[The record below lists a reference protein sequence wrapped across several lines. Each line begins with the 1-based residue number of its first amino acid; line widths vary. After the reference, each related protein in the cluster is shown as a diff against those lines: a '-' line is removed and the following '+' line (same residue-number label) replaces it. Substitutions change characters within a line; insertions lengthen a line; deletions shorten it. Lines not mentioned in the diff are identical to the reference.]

1 MGFRRHAV
9 ALLALAAITAF
20 WLLPVLSRFSTA
32 VPGAGAGDNV
42 TFVWNI
48 WWMRYVLHHPGLS
61 FFSTSFLFYPFG
73 ADLTLHTHTALP
85 SFLAAVAGPASLVA
99 SQNLLIVLHI
109 YLNFVCSYA
118 LGYRTTRRVSSAL
131 VAAVVFGTSTFVGAH
146 LTGHFNLI
154 AAWIVPLVCL
164 LAWDASE
171 SASLIRAGLA
181 GVAVAAAAYI
191 DYYLFVYVVVLLGLF
206 LMSRS
211 ILLSLR
217 QPAPSRLRRH
227 ALTAVSVL
235 LTIDALVIAAIL
247 LWRGDRIELGPLR
260 ISVRSI
266 NNPITAA
273 WILALVG
280 GGLVAW
286 PRVAIGFRST
296 VPWRS
301 IRVPVVAVT
310 VALVMLTPLLIH
322 ATRLWS
328 EGRYVSQEYRWRSG
342 PGGID
347 AATLILGNP
356 FHVLWGQRVRGVY
369 AGLHI
374 DPIEAS
380 AWIPLSALILAA
392 IAVAARRRDPLVQRW
407 AIVGA
412 VFMTW
417 ALGPWLITFGRQRP
431 LILPAIVVRYVPIV
445 ANARIPGRAMVVVY
459 LVLAIFAAMGAAWL
473 SSRQRTG
480 RMAGWCLVLLLA
492 LECAPA
498 PPAMYVPDM
507 PSQYAALRNH
517 PRPGAVCELPLGI
530 RDGFGE
536 TGKFDSAVL
545 LHQTL
550 HERPILGGFIARL
563 EPRVA
568 RDYAAMPVVESFLR
582 LSAGGKLSDE
592 PVVMTPREAA
602 SSLASAGI
610 AFVVLDT
617 RTASSELIQ
626 YVQSGIA
633 LRRIGEQDGRIFYE
647 VF

>member
-1 MGFRRHAV
+1 MGRRHAI
-9 ALLALAAITAF
+9 ALLTLAAITGL

-32 VPGAGAGDNV
+32 IPGAGAGDNV
-42 TFVWNI
+42 TFVWNL
-48 WWMRYVLHHPGLS
+48 WWMRYVLHHPGES

-85 SFLAAVAGPASLVA
+85 AFIAAAAGPASLVA

-131 VAAVVFGTSTFVGAH
+131 VAAVVFGTSTFIGAH
-146 LTGHFNLI
+146 LMGHFNLI

-171 SASLIRAGLA
+171 STSLIRGALA
-181 GVAVAAAAYI
+181 GVAIAAAAYI
-191 DYYLFVYVVVLLGLF
+191 DYYLFVYIVVLVGLLWIF
-206 LMSRS
+206 QSKV
-211 ILLSLR
+211 LSLR
-217 QPAPSRLRRH
+217 RPAPSRLRRH
-227 ALTAVSVL
+227 AFMGVGVL
-235 LTIDALVIAAIL
+235 LSIDVLVIAAIL
-247 LWRGDRIELGPLR
+247 LWRGDRIDVGPLR

-266 NNPITAA
+266 GNPMTAA
-273 WILALVG
+273 WILTVVG
-280 GGLVAW
+280 GALCVW
-286 PRVAIGFRST
+286 PRAAIRLKPRAPGRSLRAPILAFSVAT
-296 VPWRS
+296 VLL
-301 IRVPVVAVT
+301 A
-310 VALVMLTPLLIH
+310 PLLIH

-328 EGRYVSQEYRWRSG
+328 EGRYVSQNYRWRSA

-347 AATLILGNP
+347 AATLLLGNP
-356 FHVLWGQRVRGVY
+356 FHIVWGEPVRRVY
-369 AGLHI
+369 AALHI

-380 AWIPLSALILAA
+380 GWMPVGALILAA
-392 IAVAARRRDPLVQRW
+392 VAVAARRRDSVAQQW
-407 AIVGA
+407 VVVGA

-417 ALGPWLITFGRQRP
+417 ALGPWLIAFGRQTP
-431 LILPAIVVRYVPIV
+431 LMLPAIVLRYVPIV
-445 ANARIPGRAMVVVY
+445 ANARIPGRVMVVVY
-459 LVLAIFAAMGAAWL
+459 LALSMLAAMGAAWL
-473 SSRQRTG
+473 SSRQRTA

-498 PPAMYVPDM
+498 PPPMYVPDL
-507 PSQYAALRNH
+507 PSPYATLRDRAH
-517 PRPGAVCELPLGI
+517 AGAVCELPLGI

-550 HERPILGGFIARL
+550 HERPIVGGFLARL

-568 RDYAAMPVVESFLR
+568 RDYAAMPVVGSFLR
-582 LSAGGKLSDE
+582 LSSGGRLSDE
-592 PVVMTPREAA
+592 PVLMSPREAA

-617 RTASSELIQ
+617 RTASLDLIQ
-626 YVQSGIA
+626 YVQSGIV

>member
-1 MGFRRHAV
+1 MGFRRHAA
-9 ALLALAAITAF
+9 ALLTLAAITAL
-20 WLLPVLSRFSTA
+20 WLLPVVSRFSTA
-32 VPGAGAGDNV
+32 IPGAGAGDNV
-42 TFVWNI
+42 TFVWNV
-48 WWMRYVLHHPGLS
+48 WWMRYVLHHPGFS
-61 FFSTSFLFYPFG
+61 FFSTSFLFYPYG

-85 SFLAAVAGPASLVA
+85 AFIAAAAGPASLVA

-131 VAAVVFGTSTFVGAH
+131 VAAVVFGTSTFIGAH
-146 LTGHFNLI
+146 LMGHFNLI

-171 SASLIRAGLA
+171 STSLRRSGLA
-181 GVAVAAAAYI
+181 GAAVAAAAYI
-191 DYYLFVYVVVLLGLF
+191 DYYLFVYIVVMLGLCWI
-206 LMSRS
+206 SRS
-211 ILLSLR
+211 IVLSLR
-217 QPAPSRLRRH
+217 QPASSRLRRH

-235 LTIDALVIAAIL
+235 LSIDALVIAAIL
-247 LWRGDRIELGPLR
+247 LWRGDRIDVGPLR

-273 WILALVG
+273 WILALVS

-296 VPWRS
+296 APWRS
-301 IRVPVVAVT
+301 IRVPIVAVSL
-310 VALVMLTPLLIH
+310 ALVLLTPLLIH
-322 ATRLWS
+322 ATRLWT
-328 EGRYVSQEYRWRSG
+328 EGRYVSQEYRWRSA

-347 AATLILGNP
+347 AASLILGNP
-356 FHVLWGQRVRGVY
+356 FHVLWGESVRRVY
-369 AGLHI
+369 AALHM

-380 AWIPLSALILAA
+380 AWIPISALILSA
-392 IAVAARRRDPLVQRW
+392 IAVAARRRDPMVQHW

-417 ALGPWLITFGRQRP
+417 ALGPWLIAFGRQTP
-431 LILPAIVVRYVPIV
+431 LMLPAIVVRYVPVV
-445 ANARIPGRAMVVVY
+445 ANARIPGRAMVVVH
-459 LVLAIFAAMGAAWL
+459 LVLSMLAAMGAAWL
-473 SSRQRTG
+473 SSRHRTA
-480 RMAGWCLVLLLA
+480 RIAGWCLVLLLA

-498 PPAMYVPDM
+498 PPPMYVPDM
-507 PSQYAALRNH
+507 PSQYATLRSRA
-517 PRPGAVCELPLGI
+517 PAGAVCELPLGI

-536 TGKFDSAVL
+536 TGKFDSSVL
-545 LHQTL
+545 LHQFM
-550 HERPILGGFIARL
+550 HERPIVGGFLARL

-568 RDYAAMPVVESFLR
+568 REYAAMPVVGSFLR
-582 LSAGGKLSDE
+582 LSSGGKLSDE

-610 AFVVLDT
+610 AYVVLDT
-617 RTASSELIQ
+617 RTASPDLIH

-633 LRRIGEQDGRIFYE
+633 LRRIGEQDGRIYYE

>member
-1 MGFRRHAV
+1 MGRRHAI
-9 ALLALAAITAF
+9 ALLTLAAITGL

-32 VPGAGAGDNV
+32 IPGTGAGDNV

-48 WWMRYVLHHPGLS
+48 WWMRYVLNHPGHS
-61 FFSTSFLFYPFG
+61 FFSTPFLFYPFG

-85 SFLAAVAGPASLVA
+85 AFIAAVAGPASLVA

-146 LTGHFNLI
+146 LMGHFNLS

-171 SASLIRAGLA
+171 STSLTRGVLA
-181 GVAVAAAAYI
+181 GAAVAAAAYI
-191 DYYLFVYVVVLLGLF
+191 DYYLFIYAVGLVGLF

-211 ILLSLR
+211 VLFSLPR
-217 QPAPSRLRRH
+217 PAPSRLRRH
-227 ALTAVSVL
+227 ALTVVSVL
-235 LTIDALVIAAIL
+235 LSIDALVIAAIL
-247 LWRGDRIELGPLR
+247 LRRGDRIDLGPLR

-280 GGLVAW
+280 GAFVAW
-286 PRVAIGFRST
+286 SRVEIGFRSSASR
-296 VPWRS
+296 RS
-301 IRVPVVAVT
+301 IRVPIAAAIVAMV
-310 VALVMLTPLLIH
+310 LLTPLLIH
-322 ATRLWS
+322 ATRLWT
-328 EGRYVSQEYRWRSG
+328 EGRYVSQEYRWRSA

-356 FHVLWGQRVRGVY
+356 FHVLWGERVRGVY
-369 AGLHI
+369 AALHI

-380 AWIPLSALILAA
+380 AWIPISALILAA
-392 IAVAARRRDPLVQRW
+392 IAVAARRRDPLVQQW

-417 ALGPWLITFGRQRP
+417 ALGPWLIAFGRQTP
-431 LILPAIVVRYVPIV
+431 LMLPAIVVRYVPIV

-459 LVLAIFAAMGAAWL
+459 LVVAMLAAMGVAWL

-480 RMAGWCLVLLLA
+480 RMAGWCLVLMLA

-498 PPAMYVPDM
+498 PPPMYVPDM
-507 PSQYAALRNH
+507 PSQYAALRNLA
-517 PRPGAVCELPLGI
+517 RAGAVCELPLGI

-536 TGKFDSAVL
+536 TGTFDSAVL

-550 HERPILGGFIARL
+550 HERPIVGGFLARL

-568 RDYAAMPVVESFLR
+568 HEYAAMPVVGSFLR
-582 LSAGGKLSDE
+582 LSSGGKLSDE

-617 RTASSELIQ
+617 RTASPDLIQ
-626 YVQSGIA
+626 YVQSGIV
-633 LRRIGEQDGRIFYE
+633 LRRIGEQGGRIFYE

>member
-1 MGFRRHAV
+1 MRFRRHAA
-9 ALLALAAITAF
+9 ALLTLAAITAL
-20 WLLPVLSRFSTA
+20 WLLPVVSRFSTA
-32 VPGAGAGDNV
+32 IPGAGAGDNV

-48 WWMRYVLHHPGLS
+48 WWMRYVLHQPGYS
-61 FFSTSFLFYPFG
+61 FFSTPFLFYPFG

-85 SFLAAVAGPASLVA
+85 AFVAALAGPASFVA

-118 LGYRTTRRVSSAL
+118 LGYRATRRVPSAF

-146 LTGHFNLI
+146 LMGHFNLI

-164 LAWDASE
+164 LAWKASE
-171 SASLIRAGLA
+171 STSLIRGGLA
-181 GVAVAAAAYI
+181 GAAIAAAAYI
-191 DYYLFVYVVVLLGLF
+191 DYYLFVYVVVLVGLF

-211 ILLSLR
+211 IVISIR
-217 QPAPSRLRRH
+217 QPAPSRVRQH
-227 ALTAVSVL
+227 ALTAVGVL
-235 LTIDALVIAAIL
+235 LLLDALVIGAIL
-247 LWRGDRIELGPLR
+247 IWRGDRIDVGPLR
-260 ISVRSI
+260 VSVRSI

-280 GGLVAW
+280 GVVVAW
-286 PRVAIGFRST
+286 PRIAIGFRST
-296 VPWRS
+296 PPRRG
-301 IRVPVVAVT
+301 IRVAIVAATSAIV
-310 VALVMLTPLLIH
+310 LLMPLMIH

-328 EGRYVSQEYRWRSG
+328 EGRYVSQEYRWRSA

-356 FHVLWGQRVRGVY
+356 FHLLWGESVRGVY
-369 AGLHI
+369 AALHI

-380 AWIPLSALILAA
+380 GWIPISALTLAA
-392 IAVAARRRDPLVQRW
+392 IAVVARRKDPIVQQY
-407 AIVGA
+407 AIVGT
-412 VFMTW
+412 VFMMW
-417 ALGPWLITFGRQRP
+417 ALGPWLIAFGRQTP
-431 LILPAIVVRYVPIV
+431 LILPAIGVRYVPIV
-445 ANARIPGRAMVVVY
+445 ANARIPGRALVVVC
-459 LVLAIFAAMGAAWL
+459 LVVAMLAAMGVAWL
-473 SSRQRTG
+473 SSRGRTA
-480 RMAGWCLVLLLA
+480 RRVAWCLVLLLA
-492 LECAPA
+492 LECVPA
-498 PPAMYVPDM
+498 PPPTYVPDV

-536 TGKFDSAVL
+536 TGRFDSAVL

-550 HERPILGGFIARL
+550 HERPIVGGFLARL

-568 RDYAAMPVVESFLR
+568 RDYAAMPVIGSFLR
-582 LSAGGKLSDE
+582 LSSGGKLSEE
-592 PVVMTPREAA
+592 PAVTTPREAA

-617 RTASSELIQ
+617 RTASADLIQ